1 MSFVG
6 NDISPNEHP
15 RNAAKDVPRNSS
27 RHSMKSQTHK
37 TIHHEDKAAIYDSC
51 FDSHDGH
58 RHLLVD
64 AISTS
69 YIPRRNGTKNAEK
82 SHHVNTSKRCCSE
95 QTITISN
102 DEYTHAVARS
112 RRKTSSE
119 PSVPTSLGDCEK
131 HARHSKTDD
140 CAKHVKRSKLDDC
153 QKHVRHSKTDECA
166 KHVRHSKLD
175 ECEKHVRHS
184 KLDDCEKHVRHS
196 KLDDCE
202 KHVRHCKLD
211 DCTKHFRHSKH
222 DDNAKHARHHKRD
235 IITGKYIDNTNSAD
249 CVDICTGK
257 DNDWQRIWLHIK
269 PFGRRMPHG
278 LTDGSRQGEHAN
290 ANDDSCIPD
299 KYHVDKIVCAH
310 CTSDDRVSSTSRAQV
325 GITGSGN
332 DLTKRRG
339 SLQHSPRM
347 HSGLRSRK
355 ERNTSQNNNCVNRK
369 QPRGNRER
377 HRKDSIVNSKNITLL
392 ESSHAVGY
400 CSDNRSSDNTN
411 NNNNRRRYYTSDE
424 TDTDSDCLM
433 TNYAGY
439 DSIGPSAAVHQRC
452 PTNQHQQIRHNDQV
466 QVHSR
471 DHYSNYCVD
480 RYYHARA
487 STDDDYF
494 YSSRGNAKQT
504 TPLINRSDN
513 HNVYIGDEDARQYK
527 GPRVSVDERRTAG
540 RFVRAILQRR
550 YV

>member
-1 MSFVG
+1 MMSFVG

-27 RHSMKSQTHK
+27 RHSINLNHLAPPSTGNIMKSQTHK

-51 FDSHDGH
+51 FDSPDGH
-58 RHLLVD
+58 RPILAD
-64 AISTS
+64 AIFTS

-82 SHHVNTSKRCCSE
+82 LHHVNASRRCCSE
-95 QTITISN
+95 RTITISN

-112 RRKTSSE
+112 RRKTASE
-119 PSVPTSLGDCEK
+119 PNVPTSLGDREK
-131 HARHSKTDD
+131 HARHGKTDD
-140 CAKHVKRSKLDDC
+140 CAKHVK
-153 QKHVRHSKTDECA
+153 
-166 KHVRHSKLD
+166 
-175 ECEKHVRHS
+175 HS

-196 KLDDCE
+196 KLGECE
-202 KHVRHCKLD
+202 KHVRHSKLD
-211 DCTKHFRHSKH
+211 DCTKHVRHSKL

-235 IITGKYIDNTNSAD
+235 IITGKHIDNTNSAD
-249 CVDICTGK
+249 SVDICTGK

-278 LTDGSRQGEHAN
+278 LTDGSRYASDNQT
-290 ANDDSCIPD
+290 NDDSCIPD
-299 KYHVDKIVCAH
+299 KYHVDKIMSAH
-310 CTSDDRVSSTSRAQV
+310 CLSDDRLSSTNRAQV
-325 GITGSGN
+325 GASGSGN
-332 DLTKRRG
+332 DLAQRRG

-355 ERNTSQNNNCVNRK
+355 ERNISQNNNCVNRK

-392 ESSHAVGY
+392 EISDTVGY
-400 CSDNRSSDNTN
+400 CSDNRSCDNTN

-433 TNYAGY
+433 TSHAGY
-439 DSIGPSAAVHQRC
+439 DSMGQSAAMPQRG
-452 PTNQHQQIRHNDQV
+452 PTNQHQQQHRHNDQV
-466 QVHSR
+466 HAHSR

-487 STDDDYF
+487 STDDDYAF
-494 YSSRGNAKQT
+494 SSRGNAKQT

-513 HNVYIGDEDARQYK
+513 HNAYIGDEDARHCN
-527 GPRVSVDERRTAG
+527 GTRVSVDEGRNAE
-540 RFVRAILQRR
+540 RFVGLRAMLQP
-550 YV
+550 